1 MRVIVDCTPLSK
13 GGGVQVAVGFIMN
26 LARSGE
32 QWLAIIPSQIV
43 PHLPSSISGCSN
55 ILVVTKAVFLD
66 YFRINRFLENAVRD
80 FKPDVVFTVFGPPYF
95 LASTPHVC
103 GFALPNM
110 IYPATPPLQKKSISE
125 LILDQVRR
133 AILRRMDHVI
143 VETQTVKSKLNDLLG
158 VKCPALNGVGNAVN
172 PILVGYVSSN
182 VPRTKPIGLSRIL
195 VPSAYYRH
203 KNLELLPEIC
213 AFLVRKLEGR
223 KFTVSL
229 TIPIDSPGWL
239 AIKER
244 AVELGVDSLIET
256 LGELSLERLAEVY
269 KDCDCVLLPTLR
281 EVSTAVYPESFFFNK
296 PLVTSDLEFARELC
310 GDAALYAAANDAEAF
325 ADCLIDVLSDP
336 AVSASLVAK
345 GAHQLIAVYPTPEEK
360 FRLQMDVL
368 GFVSKN
374 SRHASH

>member
-1 MRVIVDCTPLSK
+1 MRVLVDCTPLSK
-13 GGGVQVAVGFIMN
+13 GGGVQVAVGFIVN
-26 LARSGE
+26 LACSGE

-43 PHLPSSISGCSN
+43 PHLPSSVSGCSN
-55 ILVVTKAVFLD
+55 ILVVEKAIPFD
-66 YFRINRFLENAVRD
+66 YLRINRFLKNAVKD

-95 LASTPHVC
+95 LASAPHVC

-110 IYPATPPLQKKSISE
+110 IYPPTPPLQKKSVSE
-125 LILDQVRR
+125 LVLDQVRR

-143 VETQTVKSKLNDLLG
+143 VETQTVKSRLNDLLG
-158 VKCPALNGVGNAVN
+158 VKCPAISVVGNSVN

-182 VPRTKPIGLSRIL
+182 APRTRPIGLSRIL

-213 AFLVRKLEGR
+213 AFLVKKLEGR

-229 TIPIDSPGWL
+229 TIPNDSPGWI

-244 AVELGVDSLIET
+244 AAVLGVESSIET
-256 LGELSLERLAEVY
+256 LGELSLERLADVY

-281 EVSTAVYPESFFFNK
+281 EVSTAVYPESFFFSK

-310 GDAALYAAANDAEAF
+310 GDAALYATANDAEAF
-325 ADCLIDVLSDP
+325 ADRLIDVLSDS
-336 AVSASLVAK
+336 VISASLVAK
-345 GAHQLIAVYPTPEEK
+345 GAHQLIAMYPTPEEK
-360 FRLQMDVL
+360 FQLQMEVL
-368 GFVSKN
+368 SFASRDQ
-374 SRHASH
+374 RHASH